1 MPILAAIHSQRD
13 MEITAVVTQP
23 DRPVGRKQILT
34 PPPIKKLAEELNLK
48 VLQPKNQKELLQILK
63 NMETDFFVVIAYG
76 MIFPKEILKKPK
88 FGAINIH
95 FSTLPKYRGASPIQE
110 ALLHGDKETGIS
122 IIKIDEELD
131 HGDIYFL
138 KRIPI
143 AEKDNFPS
151 LSKKL
156 SEEAA
161 RISPH
166 VLRDIA
172 NRTLKPIAQNHVKT
186 SYCHKI
192 SKKDGEIN
200 WQKTAEEIK
209 NMIRAYNP
217 WPGTYTTLKGKKI
230 KILEATAD
238 GEKIKSGVFK
248 LQNNVLKIGTSKGS
262 LIPQTL
268 QMEGKKPTGV
278 QSFINGYKNL
288 FY

>member
-1 MPILAAIHSQRD
+1 MPILKALHGQKDI
-13 MEITAVVTQP
+13 EIIAVVTQP

-48 VLQPKNQKELLQILK
+48 VYQPKTKKELLQALK
-63 NMETDFFVVIAYG
+63 NLEADFFLIIAYG
-76 MIFPKEILKKPK
+76 LILPKEILNQAK

-95 FSTLPKYRGASPIQE
+95 FSLLPKYRGASPIQE
-110 ALLHGDKETGIS
+110 ALLRGDKVTGVS
-122 IIKIDEELD
+122 MIKIDEELD

-151 LSKKL
+151 LLKKL

-161 RISPH
+161 KISPH

-172 NRTLKPIAQNHVKT
+172 SGELKPIAQNHVRA

-200 WQKTAEEIK
+200 WEKPAEEIK

-248 LQNNVLKIGTSKGS
+248 LQNNTLKIGTHKGS

-268 QMEGKKPTGV
+268 QLEGKNPTGV
-278 QSFINGYKNL
+278 QSFLNGYKSL
-288 FY
+288 FI